1 MRALLLTTLLLLP
14 TTAHGAGLRAL
25 LDAPIG
31 LTECLLVGAASAL
44 MYGRWRT
51 TRAVI

>member
-1 MRALLLTTLLLLP
+1 MRATLLTALLLLP
-14 TTAHGAGLRAL
+14 TTAHAAGLRAI

-44 MYGRWRT
+44 MYGRWLT
-51 TRAVI
+51 TRAVL